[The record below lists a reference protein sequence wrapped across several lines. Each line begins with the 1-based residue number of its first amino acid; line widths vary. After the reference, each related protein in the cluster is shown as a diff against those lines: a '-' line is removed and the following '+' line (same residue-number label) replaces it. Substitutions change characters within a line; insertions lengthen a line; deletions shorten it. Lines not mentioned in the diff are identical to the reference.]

1 MKDETDV
8 TGERSILRVT
18 SVTGCYCLRCIP
30 DTVFTTS
37 RIQQV
42 VNIEE
47 TLEFRCGIPG
57 TPGLCPD
64 RRVFL
69 FSVMVFF
76 LTGVSSFFSG
86 VSFFLVS
93 FLFLFKSTDI
103 GG

>member
-37 RIQQV
+37 RIQEV

-64 RRVFL
+64 RRAF
-69 FSVMVFF
+69 FFPVMVFF
-76 LTGVSSFFSG
+76 LRG
-86 VSFFLVS
+86 VSFF
-93 FLFLFKSTDI
+93 FRECLFF
-103 GG
+103 